1 MHEYPQIK
9 DWSELDKLAGL
20 PELREV
26 LFIGNP
32 IYEGLDKQTAKLQ
45 VLKRLPRLVKI
56 DTDMVL
62 DAERDAASKL

>member
-1 MHEYPQIK
+1 LQIK

-32 IYEGLDKQTAKLQ
+32 IYEGLDRQTAKLQ
-45 VLKRLPRLVKI
+45 VILV
-56 DTDMVL
+56 VL
-62 DAERDAASKL
+62 CCRQSLL